1 MSDTA
6 RRTHRTRARAWVAAT
21 TSTQSSLIA
30 TAGFAVGLLAIWA
43 LLVSI

>member
-6 RRTHRTRARAWVAAT
+6 RRTHRTRARARVAAT

-30 TAGFAVGLLAIWA
+30 SAGLVVGLLAIWA